1 MLQHGIFKA
10 PFEQLLFCQFHCEW
24 HFTKHPTSSFHRI
37 PWHNFHAVTTI
48 SRIAQRFSIS
58 RIRSKETKKRWTC
71 ISGKRRASTMN
82 IYPLAILFRCSELR
96 IDIASFYTTEG
107 GRSIE
112 RSFNVFLKLLWTVP
126 VESPSI
132 SRASIVVNPNT
143 RNIRSFSIATSLLNG
158 TTSFFSE

>member
-1 MLQHGIFKA
+1 MEFLKLHSNSYYFANFIA
-10 PFEQLLFCQFHCEW
+10 SDISPSIQLPLFTGFLDIISTLSRQFRGLLSDFLFQE
-24 HFTKHPTSSFHRI
+24 SD
-37 PWHNFHAVTTI
+37 
-48 SRIAQRFSIS
+48 QRRQRNVQRVSQ
-58 RIRSKETKKRWTC
+58 
-71 ISGKRRASTMN
+71 GKRRASTMN

-143 RNIRSFSIATSLLNG
+143 RNIRSFSIETSLLNG